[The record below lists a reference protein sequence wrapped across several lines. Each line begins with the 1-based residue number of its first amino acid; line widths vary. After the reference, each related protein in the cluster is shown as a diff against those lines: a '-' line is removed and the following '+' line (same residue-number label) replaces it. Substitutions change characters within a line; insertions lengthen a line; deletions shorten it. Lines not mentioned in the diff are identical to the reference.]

1 MNMNM
6 GMPETGKESKGAP
19 QCSAAFVKPKCRIVI
34 ADDHTIMREGLRALL
49 ESDARFE
56 VVEAVENG
64 REAVR
69 AVMALQPDVV
79 LMDLAMPQMD
89 GLAAIHQ
96 LKRRAAG
103 TKIVALTMH
112 KTEEHIR
119 AALQAGASAYVLKDA
134 SRSELLMA
142 IDSVLTDK
150 VFISPA
156 VAGRI
161 VTGYLDREGKDA
173 DVRSLSDTLTSR
185 EKQVL
190 KLIAEGRRNRDIAEY
205 LFVSVK
211 TVEKHRANL
220 MGKLNLHNTAALTA
234 FAIQNTVL
242 VG

>member
-1 MNMNM
+1 
-6 GMPETGKESKGAP
+6 
-19 QCSAAFVKPKCRIVI
+19 V
-34 ADDHTIMREGLRALL
+34 AL
-49 ESDARFE
+49 E
-56 VVEAVENG
+56 
-64 REAVR
+64 
-69 AVMALQPDVV
+69 PDLV

-89 GLAAIHQ
+89 GLAAIGQ
-96 LKRRAAG
+96 LKRRAAN

-119 AALQAGASAYVLKDA
+119 AALQAGASAYVLKDS
-134 SRSELLMA
+134 SRSELLMGIESA
-142 IDSVLTDK
+142 LNGN

-161 VTGYLDREGKDA
+161 VTGYLNPDSKEA
-173 DVRSLSDTLTSR
+173 NVRSLSDTLTAR

-220 MGKLNLHNTAALTA
+220 MGKLNLHNTAALTT
-234 FAIQNTVL
+234 FAIQNLML